1 MRSALSKFAR
11 RARVVSGRERAI
23 VLMYHRVAE
32 TICDPWG
39 LAVSPRN
46 FAAQLAWLKQERD
59 VVPLSWLTSQMA
71 IGHVPSRAV
80 AITFADGYADVLLA
94 GKPILEQ
101 HECPATVF
109 LVTGALG
116 SPGFWWDD
124 LSKILLEP
132 TTVPEYLEI
141 EIAGHR
147 HAWQIFDDAGS
158 ENSLN
163 QVSRS
168 GLYQALWTLLRPLV
182 ASARAAHIRELASWA
197 NAPSITRESD
207 RVVTSDEVA
216 QLHVPGF
223 IDIGAHTV
231 SHPSLPLLDS
241 SQQAAEIS
249 ESQIACEALLGTP
262 IAGFSYPFG
271 DYDDVTVRLVRDAG
285 FDFAVTTQPRAVRDV
300 RNHHLLPRLGVEN
313 WDAERF
319 STELSAFA

>member
-1 MRSALSKFAR
+1 ML
-11 RARVVSGRERAI
+11 SGRERAI

-59 VVPLSWLTSQMA
+59 VVPLSWLKSRIA
-71 IGHVPSRAV
+71 RGRVPSRAV
-80 AITFADGYADVLLA
+80 AITFDDGYADVLLS

-101 HECPATVF
+101 HDCPATVF

-124 LSKILLEP
+124 LSRILLEP
-132 TTVPEYLEI
+132 KTVPEHLEI

-147 HAWQIFDDAGS
+147 HAWQIFSDAGPA
-158 ENSLN
+158 NSPD
-163 QVSRS
+163 QVSRN

-182 ASARAAHIRELASWA
+182 VAERAAHIHELARWA
-197 NAPSITRESD
+197 NTPSTPRESD

-231 SHPSLPLLDS
+231 SHPSLPLLEP

-262 IAGFSYPFG
+262 VAGFAYPFG
-271 DYDDVTVRLVRDAG
+271 DYDDVTVRLVREAG
-285 FDFAVTTQPRAVRDV
+285 FDFAVTTQPRAVRRV
-300 RNHHLLPRLGVEN
+300 RDHHLLPRLSIEN

-319 STELSAFA
+319 SKELSFLA